1 MQATTIQPWGL
12 DRAAVTGGSGAPA
25 TAAKGADD
33 LARQFEQLLVR
44 QLLTQVRASALAQ
57 DGDANSPSAGY
68 LQMADDQLASIVAGV
83 GGLGLGASVRR
94 WMQGSQAYQ
103 TGASAPPAL
112 PPGLP
117 R

>member
-12 DRAAVTGGSGAPA
+12 DRASVTGANAAPA
-25 TAAKGADD
+25 ASAKGADD

-44 QLLTQVRASALAQ
+44 QLLTQVRSSTLAQ
-57 DGDANSPSAGY
+57 DGEGNSPSAGY

-94 WMQGSQAYQ
+94 WMQGTQAYQ
-103 TGASAPPAL
+103 AGAAVATPP

>member
-12 DRAAVTGGSGAPA
+12 DRGAVTGTGAGPA
-25 TAAKGADD
+25 TSAKGADD

-44 QLLTQVRASALAQ
+44 QLLTQVRASALSQ
-57 DGDANSPSAGY
+57 DGDSNSPSAGY

-94 WMQGSQAYQ
+94 WMQGTQAYQ
-103 TGASAPPAL
+103 ASAPAPT
-112 PPGLP
+112 GLP